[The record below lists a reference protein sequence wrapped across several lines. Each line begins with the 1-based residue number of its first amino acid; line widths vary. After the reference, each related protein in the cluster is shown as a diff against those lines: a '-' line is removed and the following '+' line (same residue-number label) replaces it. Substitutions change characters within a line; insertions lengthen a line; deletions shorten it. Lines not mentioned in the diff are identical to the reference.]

1 MLRQRRGLI
10 IGCLN
15 YSSSYIEDFQANN
28 NNKSVDSHASLL
40 RQLMGLKTKF
50 KVQLMQ
56 GTVKE
61 LRPSFMESFMFLW
74 LHWVDAGG
82 GGAYLRSWEEP
93 PSLKPNV
100 TEMSRLRWKT
110 NHLGGEGG
118 GKLCQTEIIRLE
130 TTGPHKSK

>member
-1 MLRQRRGLI
+1 MLRRRRGLI

-28 NNKSVDSHASLL
+28 NNKSPDSHASLL

-61 LRPSFMESFMFLW
+61 LRPSFMESFMFFVFTL
-74 LHWVDAGG
+74 GG
-82 GGAYLRSWEEP
+82 RRGWGAYLRSWEEP

-110 NHLGGEGG
+110 NHFGGERG

>member
-1 MLRQRRGLI
+1 
-10 IGCLN
+10 
-15 YSSSYIEDFQANN
+15 
-28 NNKSVDSHASLL
+28 
-40 RQLMGLKTKF
+40 MGLKTKF

-110 NHLGGEGG
+110 NHFGGERG